1 MPISRAARL
10 SAAALIVAGVP
21 ALPANAQ
28 QPASPDQSPSP
39 NPQGNAQGGA
49 QGSVQRGT
57 HRSAQGNPEGDAG
70 LAAAAAQGRI
80 ANIRIEGNQR
90 IETGTILSYLAVQ
103 PGDPFSPDRLDRS
116 LKTLYATGLF
126 ADVKL
131 DRIGDTLVVR
141 VAENPIVNQI
151 FFQGNHAIEDDKMR
165 NDIQLR
171 PRAVFTAAE
180 AEADR
185 DRILQAYSE
194 KGHFQARVVPK
205 VIRLADNRVNVLF
218 EIDEGKPSLIASIT
232 FVGNHSFSASRL
244 RDVVSSRQSAWWR
257 FLSSADQYNPDRMA
271 YDREL
276 LRRFYLRNGFIDFAA
291 DETHAELSPG
301 RGGFFVT
308 FTIHEGHRFRIRKIT
323 AISHLEHLKADT
335 VLKDAIIRRGQWYDG
350 DAVERSVF
358 LIENDLRA
366 RGFTFVSVEPRI
378 TRIPGKDAID
388 LIFDIRPAPR
398 AYVERIDIVG
408 NVRTQDRVIRRQF
421 LFAEGDP
428 YDKTLVRSSK
438 QRIQDLG
445 YFGTVKI
452 DPAPGSAPDKVV
464 LTTNIT
470 EKANGSVSLGGGY
483 STYVGPLLNTGLTE
497 KNIVG
502 SGIDGGITGT
512 LGEFENQ
519 IDINA
524 TDPYFLGK
532 NLLAGFDLFYLNN
545 SSLYYTIYSERR
557 IGGTINL
564 GYQFNDHIRQTWN
577 YTLVDRSIYNAFSG
591 ASAYITS
598 QEGLTV
604 LSQIGQVFTLD
615 YRDSAVHPHKGWV
628 LRLGTDYA
636 GIGGTE
642 EFVRGK
648 VDGSYWVPLDAIF
661 NNPHWDI
668 EFSAGGG
675 ALVDI
680 GNHQESI
687 IDRFF
692 LGGDNLRG
700 FQPGGVGPRDLT
712 DPFEDSIGGRY
723 IWTQSTEMHFPLPV
737 PKDFGLTGRAFVDL
751 GSLFGYTRLGT
762 DRIIASS
769 APRMGAGI
777 GFSWNSPFGLINI
790 DFADAVLR
798 QPHDKPEFINFGFG
812 SGF

>member
-10 SAAALIVAGVP
+10 TAAAVIVAGAP
-21 ALPANAQ
+21 ALPALAQPAGPDRSPPPGPGQ
-28 QPASPDQSPSP
+28 QPGADAASS
-39 NPQGNAQGGA
+39 QG
-49 QGSVQRGT
+49 
-57 HRSAQGNPEGDAG
+57 H
-70 LAAAAAQGRI
+70 I

-90 IETGTILSYLAVQ
+90 IEPGTILSYLAVQ
-103 PGDPFSPDRLDRS
+103 PGDPFSADLLDRS

-131 DRIGDTLVVR
+131 DRVGDTLVVR

-151 FFQGNHAIEDDKMR
+151 AFEGNHKIEDSDLR
-165 NDIQLR
+165 DDIQLR

-185 DRILQAYSE
+185 DRILQAYSK
-194 KGHFQARVVPK
+194 KGRFQARVTPK
-205 VIRLADNRVNVLF
+205 VIRLPDNRVNVVF
-218 EIDEGKPSLIASIT
+218 EIDEGHPSLIAHIQ
-232 FVGNHSFSASRL
+232 FVGNHAFSQAKL
-244 RDVVSSRQSAWWR
+244 REVVSSRQSAWWR
-257 FLSSADQYNPDRMA
+257 FLSSADEYDPDRLA

-291 DETHAELSPG
+291 DESHAELSPD

-308 FTIHEGHRFRIRKIT
+308 YTIHEGQRFRVRKIS
-323 AISHLEHLKADT
+323 AVSQLEHLQGKS
-335 VLKDAIIRRGQWYDG
+335 VLKDIAVHRGQWYDG
-350 DAVERSVF
+350 DAVERSVTQ
-358 LIENDLRA
+358 IGNDLRA
-366 RGFTFVSVEPRI
+366 RGFTFVDVEPRI
-378 TRIPGKDAID
+378 VRVPGKNAVD
-388 LIFDIRPAPR
+388 LIFDIRPGPR

-428 YDKTLVRSSK
+428 FDQTLMRESK

-445 YFGTVKI
+445 YFGKVTV
-452 DPAPGSAPDKVV
+452 DPSPGSAPDKIVV
-464 LTTNIT
+464 TSTIT

-483 STYVGPLLNTGLTE
+483 STYVGPLLNAGLTE
-497 KNIVG
+497 KNIIG

-512 LGEFENQ
+512 LGEYENQ

-524 TDPYFLGK
+524 TNPYFLGK
-532 NLLAGFDLFYLNN
+532 NLLAGFDLFYLDN

-557 IGGTINL
+557 VGGTVNL
-564 GYQFNDHIRQTWN
+564 GYEFNDHIRQTWN
-577 YTLVDRSIYNAFSG
+577 YTLVDRSIYDAFSG

-598 QEGLTV
+598 QEGRTV
-604 LSQIGQVFTLD
+604 LSQIGQVFSID
-615 YRDSAVHPHKGWV
+615 YRDSRLHPHKGWI
-628 LRLGTDYA
+628 LRLGLDYA
-636 GIGGTE
+636 GVGGTE
-642 EFVRGK
+642 DFVRAK
-648 VDGSYWVPLDAIF
+648 ADGSYWVPLDYITG
-661 NNPHWDI
+661 NSNWDL
-668 EFSAGGG
+668 EFSAGVGD
-675 ALVDI
+675 LVDI

-712 DPFEDSIGGRY
+712 DPYEDSIGGRF
-723 IWTQSTEMHFPLPV
+723 IWTQSTELHFPLPV

-751 GSLFGYTRLGT
+751 GSLSGYTRIGT
-762 DRIIASS
+762 DKIIASN

-790 DFADAVLR
+790 DFADAVLK